1 MPDDE
6 GQATTVGGLM
16 AAGLTGTNTITGNAT
31 VQYSMCAL
39 TNALQGLAKPAMA
52 LHRPWVA
59 LP

>member
-1 MPDDE
+1 
-6 GQATTVGGLM
+6 M